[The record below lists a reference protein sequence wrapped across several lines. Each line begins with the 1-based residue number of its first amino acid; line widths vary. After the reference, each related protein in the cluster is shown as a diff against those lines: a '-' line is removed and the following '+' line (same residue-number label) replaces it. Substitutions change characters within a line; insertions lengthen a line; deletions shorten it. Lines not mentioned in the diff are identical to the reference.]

1 MTTLLQMGKSRPEAL
16 DLGLLHRD
24 LHFFLTLMPSF
35 PRCPFTKVCL
45 RPALK
50 VSMLFQGF
58 LEELMLGAVL
68 GPWGGSYKGG
78 PLYLLYLLH

>member
-1 MTTLLQMGKSRPEAL
+1 
-16 DLGLLHRD
+16 
-24 LHFFLTLMPSF
+24 MPLYQ
-35 PRCPFTKVCL
+35 RVCL

-68 GPWGGSYKGG
+68 GSWGGSVLVFTALTSSLMGTSTSR
-78 PLYLLYLLH
+78 PLFSVWIRMNELL